1 MDRRASDSLRLTT
14 EAKICSYISPPSN
27 PTATAASPR
36 EKRLSSRSSKAA
48 TAGLRL
54 STSAVPTDPPS
65 KAIGGE
71 EAEGAVD
78 LEAEAA
84 AAVVEAVD
92 TVLEAVVGTASTVVA
107 EGAVVEADVGRETG
121 AAEEGMVQAAAEGM
135 AEEVVEVAIVAGSRG
150 TWRGIAI
157 RAAAAGGMEVAEV
170 ADLATTAVSRGISL
184 ENAPTAR

>member
-1 MDRRASDSLRLTT
+1 M
-14 EAKICSYISPPSN
+14 
-27 PTATAASPR
+27 
-36 EKRLSSRSSKAA
+36 
-48 TAGLRL
+48 
-54 STSAVPTDPPS
+54 
-65 KAIGGE
+65 
-71 EAEGAVD
+71 D